1 MDPEDTLGLG
11 GVGFSGLA
19 LVLVFWAGCFW
30 GGVNRSLGRLVIDL
44 CVLGVVFWAR
54 AWSVAG

>member
-54 AWSVAG
+54 T